1 MSWSLRELL
10 CRYQAVQY
18 EANRRTAEI
27 AAALYNVQRTKASD
41 PVWSYL
47 DFHPKHFRPAAAAQS
62 GKAKLAAIAAAMA
75 PDMVWSTTAQKPE
88 VI

>member
-1 MSWSLRELL
+1 L
-10 CRYQAVQY
+10 CRYQATQY

-41 PVWSYL
+41 PVWTYL
-47 DFHPKHFRPAAAAQS
+47 DFHPKHFRPATVES

-75 PDMVWSTTAQKPE
+75 PDMVWSATQKPE

>member
-1 MSWSLRELL
+1 L
-10 CRYQAVQY
+10 CRYQATQY

-41 PVWSYL
+41 PVWTYL
-47 DFHPKHFRPAAAAQS
+47 DFHPKHFRPATAKS

-75 PDMVWSTTAQKPE
+75 PDMVWSATQKPE